1 MDGFQGREMEAVVL
15 SLVRSNAHG
24 NVGFLAEARRLNVAV
39 TRAKRHVALICDAEC
54 VGRKNA
60 FLRRLVEYFGEHG
73 QTVSVL
79 DVAGGMGT
87 RGGGSSRG
95 AVAGASARRFEA
107 PLL

>member
-60 FLRRLVEYFGEHG
+60 FLRRLVEYFAKNG
-73 QTVSVL
+73 QTVSL
-79 DVAGGMGT
+79 LAGMGT
-87 RGGGSSRG
+87 RGGSHG
-95 AVAGASARRFEA
+95 AVAGSSAKRFEA
-107 PLL
+107 VLF